1 MSCQKECVPGSDER
15 EQGRGPGPD
24 GGMKRIRGSHPEG
37 DEGDVCII
45 YPLLRNKLA
54 QTKWR
59 KTTHVYHLIVSA
71 GQESR
76 NAWLGPCQKSGC
88 QPGAGSQGKAW
99 RGRNLLLASHG
110 CWWDSVSFGLRARGH
125 PRFLAREPP
134 RHGSLLRRVSEGEGL
149 NEPDG
154 EHSLMEPNHRR
165 TPHLILVTRPICSQ
179 GEGFV
184 QIHQEAET
192 AGAFP
197 GPPNWVSKA
206 QQGPGRS
213 RQEQR
218 LKRSVELAWKDQS
231 RAARGG
237 LASGNQQTL
246 PANSPGIHTAL
257 HTRLCCLLDLTR
269 SHSIPGWREDH
280 CFHATFLQTESQAR

>member
-1 MSCQKECVPGSDER
+1 MPGWAPVRSRDVSQE
-15 EQGRGPGPD
+15 RGP
-24 GGMKRIRGSHPEG
+24 
-37 DEGDVCII
+37 
-45 YPLLRNKLA
+45 
-54 QTKWR
+54 
-59 KTTHVYHLIVSA
+59 
-71 GQESR
+71 
-76 NAWLGPCQKSGC
+76 
-88 QPGAGSQGKAW
+88 
-99 RGRNLLLASHG
+99 RGRLGGGGSCFQPHP
-110 CWWDSVSFGLRARGH
+110 FGLRARGH

-134 RHGSLLRRVSEGEGL
+134 RHGSLLRRVNEGEGP

-165 TPHLILVTRPICSQ
+165 TPHPILVTRPICSQ

-184 QIHQEAET
+184 QIQQEAET

-218 LKRSVELAWKDQS
+218 LKGSVELAWKDQS

-246 PANSPGIHTAL
+246 PADSPGVHTAP
-257 HTRLCCLLDLTR
+257 HARLCCLLDLTR
-269 SHSIPGWREDH
+269 SHSIPGRREDP
-280 CFHATFLQTESQAR
+280 CLHATFLQTESQAR